1 MTDSPPAA
9 AGASRAPTTLG
20 LGTKIV
26 YGFGAVAP
34 GAMANGFAYLLLFFY
49 SQVIGLSPELVSLA
63 LFVALMFDAVSDP
76 LIGYLSD
83 NFRSR
88 WGRRHPFMYASAVP
102 VALAYYFLWSPPAL
116 SEGAL
121 LAYLIVLAVVIR
133 IAFTLYDVPA
143 NALIAEFTEDYD
155 ELTRIVGFRYFFAW
169 WGGLTMAV
177 LAYLVFLPEERG
189 GLLYAQG
196 WRNYGLAASII
207 MFVAIL
213 ASCIGTHHRIPT
225 LIQPAP
231 REAGDEGFSLGRV
244 GREIFDALSN
254 RSFLVL
260 FVAAL
265 LSAAAQGVST
275 TLSIYFTRHMWEFTT
290 QQIGVLQFPY
300 YLSAFVALLLAPRL
314 TVLFGKKRAAIT
326 IAALAFGLA
335 PLPFVLRMLGL
346 FPENGTDTLFWTMLV
361 FNGFDVMLIICATIL
376 TTSMIA
382 DVVEDSEVQTGR
394 RNEGVFFAANT
405 FAQKSVN
412 AVGVVV
418 AGQILALVDFPQQAE
433 PGTVP
438 EETVFDLAQ
447 AFIPTQWGL
456 YLLAII
462 MLSLY
467 RISRTS
473 HAENLAKLG
482 RRSAAA

>member
-155 ELTRIVGFRYFFAW
+155 ERTRIVGFRYFFAW

-314 TVLFGKKRAAIT
+314 TVLFGKKRAAIRT
-326 IAALAFGLA
+326 VI
-335 PLPFVLRMLGL
+335 P
-346 FPENGTDTLFWTMLV
+346 WTAS
-361 FNGFDVMLIICATIL
+361 D
-376 TTSMIA
+376 
-382 DVVEDSEVQTGR
+382 R
-394 RNEGVFFAANT
+394 
-405 FAQKSVN
+405 
-412 AVGVVV
+412 
-418 AGQILALVDFPQQAE
+418 
-433 PGTVP
+433 
-438 EETVFDLAQ
+438 
-447 AFIPTQWGL
+447 
-456 YLLAII
+456 
-462 MLSLY
+462 
-467 RISRTS
+467 
-473 HAENLAKLG
+473 
-482 RRSAAA
+482 